1 MVDGKRRWT
10 APEIRRYG
18 TFEAATQSCSN
29 KDYGTGDSITFQ
41 GMQTVCTS

>member
-29 KDYGTGDSITFQ
+29 KDYGTGDSITCQ
-41 GMQTVCTS
+41 VMQTVCTS